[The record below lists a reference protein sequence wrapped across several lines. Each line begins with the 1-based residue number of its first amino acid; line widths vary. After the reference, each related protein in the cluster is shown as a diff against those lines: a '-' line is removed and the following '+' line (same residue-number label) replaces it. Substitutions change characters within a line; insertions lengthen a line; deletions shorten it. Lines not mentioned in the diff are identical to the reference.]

1 MCLLSTVASVL
12 CRARQ
17 TTSSSTRPARG
28 KLAYPCLPRA
38 LHTNVARSQYAETRY
53 FNETKRLYGVL
64 EERLKGREYI
74 LDTYGIADIKTF
86 PWVRIAPR
94 TGVDLEPYP
103 NIRAWIARIEARPA
117 VQAGLKVPN

>member
-1 MCLLSTVASVL
+1 MSQILVADEPVFS
-12 CRARQ
+12 
-17 TTSSSTRPARG
+17 P
-28 KLAYPCLPRA
+28 
-38 LHTNVARSQYAETRY
+38 YAINRY
-53 FNETKRLYGVL
+53 LNETKRLYSVL
-64 EERLKGREYI
+64 ETQLGKHEY
-74 LDTYGIADIKTF
+74 LAGDRYGIADIKTF